1 VNSSR
6 LFIAFFSL
14 THSILE
20 IKNMKNIT
28 ASLHVLSGVI
38 LVAGSLLI
46 PVAGHAGNY
55 GDYIPYRLIN
65 QSSDTANPG
74 WRVCTY
80 QSLLNQQRI
89 NLSIQYACWPSA
101 FQNRVD
107 GQFYD
112 RTS

>member
-1 VNSSR
+1 
-6 LFIAFFSL
+6 
-14 THSILE
+14 
-20 IKNMKNIT
+20 MKNT
-28 ASLHVLSGVI
+28 TDVFRVLSGVI
-38 LVAGSLLI
+38 LATGTLLI

-65 QSSDTANPG
+65 QSGSATNPG

-101 FQNRVD
+101 FQSRVD

>member
-1 VNSSR
+1 
-6 LFIAFFSL
+6 
-14 THSILE
+14 
-20 IKNMKNIT
+20 MKNIT